1 MPDMDSEIEAAT
13 DEMFTQDCDG
23 AQILNYFEAARI
35 VLRRMFEGD
44 AILLERNECA

>member
-1 MPDMDSEIEAAT
+1 MHVMDTEIETAR
-13 DEMFTQDCDG
+13 DVMINQDCDG